1 MSVSVLE
8 SLKLREIDL
17 RIRIPPSLL
26 DSPVLSSL
34 IRDFDLRL
42 NIESA
47 QLSQEACVSGWFHLH
62 LSGQSE
68 QIRSALG
75 WLQEKR
81 VEVWLKES
89 HSNW

>member
-47 QLSQEACVSGWFHLH
+47 QLSQEDCVSGWFHLH

-68 QIRSALG
+68 QIRSALD
-75 WLQEKR
+75 WLREKR
-81 VEVWLKES
+81 IEFWLERP
-89 HSNW
+89 HSDW